1 MRFEMPIRIIAN
13 MKSAI
18 VNCVCPECG
27 GAIDLST
34 DGFRCLGKCG
44 KNWRSVWNDVLS
56 EQKQARRHQQRDA
69 LTSRTVTE
77 SI

>member
-1 MRFEMPIRIIAN
+1 MRFEIPIRLSAN

-34 DGFRCLGKCG
+34 DGFRCLGECG

-56 EQKQARRHQQRDA
+56 EQKQARRNQRRA
-69 LTSRTVTE
+69 RYSRTVTK